1 LPDSTREIQGDH
13 DRYTARKKVFAYFLD
28 SHHGDGIVSVC
39 VKALPGDN
47 TRLIESDPAKFYMP
61 AYIGPRGWVAC
72 RLDAPRV
79 NWSEVRELL
88 KGSYAL
94 INQPPSKRSPL

>member
-1 LPDSTREIQGDH
+1 MQGDH

-28 SHHGDGIVSVC
+28 NHHGDGIISIC

-47 TRLIESDPAKFYMP
+47 ARLIESDPARFYMP
-61 AYIGPRGWVAC
+61 AYIGPRGWVAY
-72 RLDAPRV
+72 RLDTPHV
-79 NWSEVRELL
+79 NWNEVRELV

-94 INQPPSKRSPL
+94 TSPATSKRSPRRSSS